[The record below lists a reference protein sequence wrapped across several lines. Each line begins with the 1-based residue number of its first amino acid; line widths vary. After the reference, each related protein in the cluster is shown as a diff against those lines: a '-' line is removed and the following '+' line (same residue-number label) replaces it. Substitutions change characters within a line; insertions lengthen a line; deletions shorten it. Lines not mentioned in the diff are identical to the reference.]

1 MTRIEVARRYVQS
14 QRGNFR
20 ELSERTGLSYHWLSK
35 FAQGRFADP
44 GASKIDALF
53 AAMAPQGGAEE
64 VVDRFPA
71 QVASA

>member
-1 MTRIEVARRYVQS
+1 MTRIEHARRFVQS

-44 GASKIDALF
+44 GSSKVDKLF
-53 AAMAPQGGAEE
+53 EVMPSHGRIQECEAAAG
-64 VVDRFPA
+64 
-71 QVASA
+71 